1 MHRSLLPVLV
11 AVLLTLISCS
21 SLDLEE
27 LEELDKRL
35 QVPYDTAAAGAVEMM
50 RTAPCSEIASV
61 ARAAGTTT
69 VEYDLADEEATRR
82 VIEAEPSWWSMN
94 RRIAELE
101 KARARVPMPARW
113 CRNDGERI
121 TVLVDGRTLGSLTL
135 DRLNRN
141 AFSTC
146 RLYLGNVTA
155 ALTEASRRCRAEA
168 EPQARAALLRAAAA
182 AEAAADEWET
192 AGRLAREVLTA
203 NESPMPEKLTRGLAS
218 ALRAA
223 GEATA
228 AADDAA
234 LDALEKLVQIG
245 DGPPAWDD
253 ARHAFEEVIEQT
265 PDIEPLDRASILA
278 DRGRE
283 AEAEALVY
291 DFLQDLDRQES
302 VAVASYVRLARAWH
316 AVASDL
322 TLAGAGGR

>member
-1 MHRSLLPVLV
+1 MRRSLLPVSF

-27 LEELDKRL
+27 LKELDKRL
-35 QVPYDTAAAGAVEMM
+35 QVPYDAAAAEAVEMM

-61 ARAAGTTT
+61 ARAASTIT
-69 VEYDLADEEATRR
+69 VEYDLADEAAMRR
-82 VIEAEPSWWSMN
+82 VIEAAPSSWSIN
-94 RRIAELE
+94 RRITESD

-135 DRLNRN
+135 DRN

-146 RLYLGNVTA
+146 RLYLGNVAT
-155 ALTEASRRCRAEA
+155 ALTEASRQCRAEA

-192 AGRLAREVLTA
+192 AGRLAREVLAADETHT
-203 NESPMPEKLTRGLAS
+203 PEKLTRELGS
-218 ALRAA
+218 ALVAA

-228 AADDAA
+228 ASDDAA
-234 LDALEKLVQIG
+234 LDAVEKLVQIG
-245 DGPPAWDD
+245 DGPAAWDD
-253 ARHAFEEVIEQT
+253 ARHAFEEAIEQT

-283 AEAEALVY
+283 AEAEALVH
-291 DFLQDLDRQES
+291 DFLRDLDRQETA
-302 VAVASYVRLARAWH
+302 AVASYVRLARAWR
-316 AVASDL
+316 AAASDL
-322 TLAGAGGR
+322 TQTEQ